1 MLGALE
7 FHVIN
12 ANIFSWVESMRM
24 CSNECFTL
32 SLEDNRKID
41 GQKENKAVLIQVT
54 LATSYLFTKLF
65 PCTAPGREH
74 FAASDV
80 EAAAGGLEEICFSKG
95 RVSLPELCQGGPG
108 KGLTSYSRRR
118 K

>member
-7 FHVIN
+7 FHIIN

-54 LATSYLFTKLF
+54 VATSYYPQSSSPAQHRAADTLQPLMWQLLQE
-65 PCTAPGREH
+65 GRKRS
-74 FAASDV
+74 ASLG
-80 EAAAGGLEEICFSKG
+80 AG
-95 RVSLPELCQGGPG
+95 
-108 KGLTSYSRRR
+108 
-118 K
+118 

>member
-1 MLGALE
+1 MPGALE

-54 LATSYLFTKLF
+54 VATSYYPQSSSPTQHQAADTLQPLMQQLLQE
-65 PCTAPGREH
+65 GRKSS
-74 FAASDV
+74 ASLG
-80 EAAAGGLEEICFSKG
+80 AG
-95 RVSLPELCQGGPG
+95 
-108 KGLTSYSRRR
+108 
-118 K
+118 